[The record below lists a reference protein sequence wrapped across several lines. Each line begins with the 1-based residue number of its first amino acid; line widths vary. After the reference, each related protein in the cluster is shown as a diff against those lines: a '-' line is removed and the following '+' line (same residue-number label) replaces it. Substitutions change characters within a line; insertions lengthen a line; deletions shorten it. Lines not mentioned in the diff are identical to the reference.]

1 MTEPNVSNLAD
12 NVTRLEVSRQKAM
25 DKQESGHREF
35 VGGLVLMA
43 IGVLTLL
50 MFGLNVFTLIIVV
63 VGLLLTVVGHGRQ
76 RDGKDEATRL
86 NGKVLEARDDL
97 AKALGEEPAEAVLE
111 EAPAEAES

>member
-35 VGGLVLMA
+35 VAGLSVMA
-43 IGVLTLL
+43 VGVLLFL
-50 MFGLNVFTLIIVV
+50 VFGLNLVTLIIVV
-63 VGLLLTVVGHGRQ
+63 GGLLLAIVGHGRQ
-76 RDGKDEATRL
+76 RDAKDEVARL

-97 AKALGEEPAEAVLE
+97 AKALGEEPAEVVSD
-111 EAPAEAES
+111 EAPAEES